1 MISADRGIPMAEP
14 KVMHS
19 GVKLATYTRKK
30 SSSRLAAY
38 LPGFESSH
46 HIKGCLHPKKIHD
59 YVVH

>member
-1 MISADRGIPMAEP
+1 MAEP